1 MLFCICL
8 AQSLCLLFI
17 AFNYT
22 ALASERL
29 HSSGRVLCYLEA
41 QRNLL
46 RVPPRWSAATP
57 RSGRAQLPG
66 TSTTTQNSRVLL
78 AVHCDEKRY
87 ARCFEDRTTI
97 AVALPHE
104 PRRRFYVTKS
114 WGRALACSS
123 SQIASEVGRLVLVA
137 CKSFETIYRAPYAAP
152 VVLLSL
158 MRAKVGA

>member
-1 MLFCICL
+1 MHLFGAVPLFAIHRLQLYCSCQRTVTL
-8 AQSLCLLFI
+8 ERVSVVLPRGRAQS
-17 AFNYT
+17 
-22 ALASERL
+22 
-29 HSSGRVLCYLEA
+29 
-41 QRNLL
+41 
-46 RVPPRWSAATP
+46 PPRSSALVSRYTE

-78 AVHCDEKRY
+78 AVHCDAKRY